1 MAENQLEKLFKE
13 CDVQGT
19 GYLCQEGMRE
29 LCARVSVCVQDA
41 DAIFQTLDTD
51 GDGKITFND
60 ISTGLLEFLN
70 QNSNSQKD
78 GCKTPDSETD
88 FVHDKHQ
95 LVLQAWQ
102 HFATEVGKS
111 DKIIS
116 EENILELYKEL
127 QKSNKPHLISQFET
141 VMADLMENVN
151 RLQEEKHRLEHF
163 WKRERKE
170 QELYLHKMEE
180 EMTNQVK
187 DLELKVKREAQE
199 EVETERKNL
208 KIKMDAE
215 MDELQA
221 HLSLF
226 EKVNSW
232 LQSCGQ
238 HHFQD
243 EKANEIRNKL
253 EEALH
258 ENHQLRMNLIDTQT
272 NVALMRSEMAQLRN
286 QYEEKCRELNSEKE
300 RIMEVLHEH
309 TVLGRQIHYLQY
321 AKFSDYTPD
330 ANRKLNDTNDTL
342 REAMQKSPV
351 DNFSRIF
358 PRSEHRGSII
368 GDYLYNDILSE
379 RRKRTCSEDVEFED
393 HPELNVTERTKD
405 DLDSGF
411 STLRDFSEEQEEG
424 INHNSMIINQLQHS
438 PLTRTETL
446 PTSEKIVH
454 CDVRRIKS
462 LTDNESS
469 LSSPSSECKSEE
481 KFPRRKIAD
490 IKRQLGLDPNKAG
503 RPRSLTP
510 SPVPLPRSTLQT
522 TNKKLRSSSMSL
534 YNKKETEEE
543 VDKTSMQKVADG
555 ITDSEIKNTY
565 EATGPPER
573 TYKIVFIGDAA
584 VGKSS
589 FILRLS
595 KGMFVAHLNST
606 LGVDFQVKT
615 LKIDDKNIAL
625 QLWDTAG
632 QERFRSIT
640 QSYFR
645 KTDGVMLLYD
655 CTNESSFLNVRQW
668 MEAIDVSCFYRM
680 MAKQTSDSRV
690 DATTQK
696 IPVMIVAN
704 KTDLRDLHLLQGNEC
719 VPYESGEKLA
729 KDFGAMF
736 MEASAKSGSNVF
748 EAIAELARSMAIN
761 EDLQVKSSGS
771 ILLKEGNKKSG
782 KCCKK

>member
-13 CDVQGT
+13 CDVHGT
-19 GYLCQEGMRE
+19 GFLGKDGMRE

-41 DAIFQTLDTD
+41 DVIFQTLDTD
-51 GDGKITFND
+51 GDGKINFDD
-60 ISTGLLEFLN
+60 ISTGLLEFLS
-70 QNSNSQKD
+70 QNSNGQKD
-78 GCKTPDSETD
+78 GTKTPDSEPD
-88 FVHDKHQ
+88 FVHDRHQ

-127 QKSNKPHLISQFET
+127 QKSDKPHLISQFET
-141 VMADLMENVN
+141 VMAELMENVN
-151 RLQEEKHRLEHF
+151 RLQEEKHRLENF

-170 QELYLHKMEE
+170 QELHLEKMEE
-180 EMTNQVK
+180 EMSNQVK
-187 DLELKVKREAQE
+187 DLEVKVKRKAQE

-208 KIKMDAE
+208 KLKMDAE

-232 LQSCGQ
+232 LQSCNQ
-238 HHFQD
+238 QQFHD
-243 EKANEIRNKL
+243 EKTNEIRNKL

-300 RIMEVLHEH
+300 RNMEVLQEYS
-309 TVLGRQIHYLQY
+309 VLGRQIHFLH
-321 AKFSDYTPD
+321 D

-342 REAMQKSPV
+342 REAMIKSPV
-351 DNFSRIF
+351 DNLARIF
-358 PRSEHRGSII
+358 PRSEHRGSVI
-368 GDYLYNDILSE
+368 GDYIYNDVLSE
-379 RRKRTCSEDVEFED
+379 KRKGCSEEED
-393 HPELNVTERTKD
+393 DTENHHELNSLERIKD

-411 STLRDFSEEQEEG
+411 STLRDFSEEQEDG
-424 INHNSMIINQLQHS
+424 HQRNSIIPDHSQHL
-438 PLTRTETL
+438 PLSKTETL
-446 PTSEKIVH
+446 PISEKTVH
-454 CDVRRIKS
+454 CDVRRVKS
-462 LTDNESS
+462 LADSESTHS
-469 LSSPSSECKSEE
+469 IPVSESKSEE
-481 KFPRRKIAD
+481 IFPRRRIAD

-522 TNKKLRSSSMSL
+522 ANKKLKCSSTSL
-534 YNKKETEEE
+534 HNLKEATEEE
-543 VDKTSMQKVADG
+543 TLSSKKAAD
-555 ITDSEIKNTY
+555 KNTDPVISNDEVNKLY

-573 TYKIVFIGDAA
+573 TYKVVFIGDAA

-595 KGMFVAHLNST
+595 KGVFVTHLNST

-615 LKIDDKNIAL
+615 LRIDNKNIAL

-668 MEAIDVSCFYRM
+668 MDAIDNIT
-680 MAKQTSDSRV
+680 A
-690 DATTQK
+690 QK

-704 KTDLRDLHLLQGNEC
+704 KTDLRELYQLQGKDC
-719 VPYESGEKLA
+719 VQYEDGVKLA
-729 KDFGAMF
+729 KNFGAMF
-736 MEASAKSGSNVF
+736 MEASAKSGKNIF
-748 EAIAELARSMAIN
+748 ETITELTRSMSIN
-761 EDLQVKSSGS
+761 EDLQINSSVISLNEGS
-771 ILLKEGNKKSG
+771 KKNG
-782 KCCKK
+782 RCCKK